1 MPNMNVNQNRSHSD
15 KEFSDRGLLPLSN
28 ESMDLVDSTKDY
40 VSGDSTR
47 SSSSHKFRSKDK
59 KN

>member
-1 MPNMNVNQNRSHSD
+1 MPNKNTNLNQSHTDS
-15 KEFSDRGLLPLSN
+15 ESSDRGLRPLS
-28 ESMDLVDSTKDY
+28 SDSKDLVDSMKDY

-47 SSSSHKFRSKDK
+47 SSSSHKFHSKDK